1 MNEEEEVINEEEQG
15 NGCAGLLVLAF
26 SSVLG
31 LVGFAL
37 SLIVGVILVRLL
49 FLLLGYLFF

>member
-15 NGCAGLLVLAF
+15 NGCVGLLVLAF